1 MDHPSTLHALADT
14 WVTPVTLGLFATAY
28 ALVLLEERLRLKK
41 SIPVM
46 IAAGLVWLVVALGAR
61 QFGLEHPVNGLFLGH
76 LMAFAEIFCFLIAAM
91 TFVNTMEDRGIFRW
105 LGHALL
111 PANATWKRLYWTAGA
126 AAFALSP
133 VLDNLTTAM
142 VVGTL
147 VMTLAGQERR
157 IVSAACISIVVA
169 ANAGGAFSPF
179 GDLTTLMVWQSGHV
193 DFATTFR
200 LFLPALVNWLVP
212 ASLLSLTLPEGRIAV
227 PDATLRLELGAWLV
241 TGCFALA
248 IALAVLGHQLLHLPP
263 VAGMMFGLGIL
274 KAATTVHGVLSRERP
289 VPELDDP
296 HDVFTRVP
304 GPVDTF
310 RQMER
315 AEWDTLMFFYGIIL
329 ALGGL
334 EAIGLLERA
343 SHALYGTLGPTW
355 THVAVGGISA
365 VIDNVPVMAAVLHM
379 APDLSSGQ
387 WLLVTLTAGVGGS
400 LLAVGSA
407 AGVAL
412 LGVAHGA
419 YTSRDHLRATMAIAL
434 GYAASIGTHLM
445 LNRSLF

>member
-1 MDHPSTLHALADT
+1 MNHPSTLHVLVDT
-14 WVTPVTLGLFATAY
+14 WVSPLTLGFFAIAY
-28 ALVLLEERLRLKK
+28 VLVLLEERLHLKK

-46 IAAGLVWLVVALGAR
+46 VTAGLIWVTVAVGAH
-61 QFGLEHPVNGLFLGH
+61 QHGVGSQVHDLFLGH

-91 TFVNTMEDRGIFRW
+91 TFVNTMDDRGVFRW
-105 LGHALL
+105 LGSGLL
-111 PANATWKRLYWTAGA
+111 PANTSWKRLYWTSGT
-126 AAFALSP
+126 AAFILSP
-133 VLDNLTTAM
+133 ILDNLTTAM

-147 VMTLAGQERR
+147 VVTLAGREKL
-157 IVSAACISIVVA
+157 IVSASCISIVVA

-179 GDLTTLMVWQSGHV
+179 GDLTTLMVWQAGHV
-193 DFATTFR
+193 DFATTLR
-200 LFLPALVNWLVP
+200 LLLPSMVNWLVP
-212 ASLLSLTLPEGRIAV
+212 AAILARAIPDGEIAT
-227 PDATLRLELGAWLV
+227 PDTRPRLEPGAWLV
-241 TGCFALA
+241 TGCFGLA
-248 IALAVLGHQLLHLPP
+248 IALAVLGHQWLELPP

-274 KAATTVHGVLSRERP
+274 KAATTVHGMVTRDGAP
-289 VPELDDP
+289 PDVDDP
-296 HDVFTRVP
+296 HDVFTRVS
-304 GPVDTF
+304 GTVDTF

-329 ALGGL
+329 AIGGL

-355 THVAVGGISA
+355 THLAVGGISA

-379 APDLSSGQ
+379 APDLSTGQ

-419 YTSRDHLRATMAIAL
+419 YTSRDHLRATAAIAL
-434 GYAASIGTHLM
+434 GYAASIGTHLV